1 MEKPLFL
8 LASMFV
14 CISLSNAQPAGPDK
28 SLYPNLPDPMI
39 TNAGQRVQDITTWE
53 NTRSDEILKIF
64 TEEVYGRSPQP
75 GDYTTNFSVVSTT
88 SIANE
93 TAVRKM
99 VQISVTGPNGT
110 HTFQVPVYLPN
121 KAEKVPVF
129 ILINHRTPISGT
141 SSTIGFFPLDS
152 VILPRGYGAAVIND
166 VDVADDNPKYR
177 EGIIDEFNMND
188 PNDWKMISAWA
199 FAASRLI
206 DYLETDPD
214 VDVSRIAVIGHSR
227 GGKASLW
234 TGVQDK
240 RIALTCVNDAGCTGD
255 RLMKGSWKWGET
267 IEQINGSFPHWFATK
282 YRDSNG
288 QDKNLPFD
296 FHQLVTLIAPRL
308 IAQGTASGDDWA
320 DPVAQFHSLVFAQPV
335 FALYGKTTTTWQTSD
350 APNKS
355 KPIVMRNGNI
365 QAHQRIGE
373 HDLKEEDWNNYLDF
387 ADKQRSIR

>member
-14 CISLSNAQPAGPDK
+14 CISLSHAQPADPDK

-39 TNAGQRVQDITTWE
+39 TNAGQRVQDISTWE

-177 EGIIDEFNMND
+177 EGIIDEFNMNG

-282 YRDSNG
+282 YRDYNG